1 MSDIQESSKENISE
15 LADRARIIT
24 IIVIILQNFKNWQQ
38 RQRSRVRETKVK
50 KIQTDRVQTSK
61 SGHSLILN
69 YNLSV
74 VVSEYR
80 I

>member
-24 IIVIILQNFKNWQQ
+24 IIVIILQDFKNWQQ
-38 RQRSRVRETKVK
+38 RQHSRVRETKVK